1 MLKSTSMLCPHCG
14 SRTSIRTSR
23 MVSATCKEFY
33 LQCQNV
39 ECAHTFVSL
48 MEAVRTIAPSQIPN
62 PKVYLPNSPRKQ
74 TAMPDGQAELELD
87 AT

>member
-14 SRTSIRTSR
+14 SRTNIRTSR
-23 MVSATCKEFY
+23 MVSTTCKEFY

-62 PKVYLPNSPRKQ
+62 PRVYIPNSPRKQ
-74 TAMPDGQAELELD
+74 SPPGQTELELD
-87 AT
+87 VI